1 MIYCVERSLANKI
14 ARILN
19 LPIPF
24 PPPPRCK
31 TYDIYDDDAWLVSH
45 LYFYPNS
52 QTVKRSAGHQSGW
65 NVSLDFERTVRLQD
79 LADVRGEID
88 GIADRYRFVVVL
100 QSGER
105 LILMEDSYGG
115 PGATLVGGQYIYPT
129 PEQKRANLEKPVK
142 AEVAEIRKFIHE
154 CYCFDV
160 K

>member
-1 MIYCVERSLANKI
+1 M
-14 ARILN
+14 
-19 LPIPF
+19 PF

-45 LYFYPNS
+45 LSFYPDT
-52 QTVKRSAGHQSGW
+52 QTVKITAGHQSGW
-65 NVSLDFERTVRLQD
+65 GVSRDFERTVRLQD
-79 LADVRGEID
+79 IADVLGEID

-129 PEQKRANLEKPVK
+129 PEQKRANLEKQVK

-154 CYCFDV
+154 WCCFDV